1 MRVGECGAPGV
12 SDSPS
17 SPGFLSFVVGSGPL
31 YAFAE
36 GLSQGAMGN
45 GANAFRQRYSSG
57 YTLNS
62 PPQKAE
68 MRTGSQSLP

>member
-1 MRVGECGAPGV
+1 
-12 SDSPS
+12 
-17 SPGFLSFVVGSGPL
+17 L

-45 GANAFRQRYSSG
+45 GANAFRQRYSSV